1 LNLILNLLLLMMHPK
16 LNVALLALL
25 ASASPPGPA
34 CGEDANSA
42 VCMLQLRSRD
52 EYDDRWASHKQ
63 SQHPKA
69 DQPGHTAHDL
79 DDIADFFGHLPQAD
93 APRRSEAAEPS
104 LSFAQGSDAAAE
116 KAGTAQPSPN
126 PILEAEA
133 PKGPPNTDTDT
144 QGLPHGHSIEGEGV
158 ASDPLEKLAP
168 HHHGHDADHTE
179 CPGGPYIGGAD
190 TGTCFHAGAEIRVGF
205 GKEERQDIEDSF
217 GDNVLM
223 KEWKYFKE
231 GCHKPA
237 QCEFIDPDVNHH
249 QFPVGKSVI
258 RVEGIDIAGNV
269 NHCHRTVY
277 VVDEESPKF
286 VVPSKEVDPSIEID
300 FPENTCSVTADKP
313 FLEYEEV
320 NGFID
325 EATDNCDK
333 TVTIVKKLKN
343 AQGDIVYDSSKEGD
357 LPELK
362 GPNQTYTLIYEAI
375 DDYSAGLFA
384 ADAPEA
390 VKKAVSR
397 KRIHE
402 ASLTLNDVQP
412 PYDFEGCP
420 SDFFVEI
427 EAHETKHT
435 GVFWSPPTVTGDNC
449 EEFGGIPDAEEQT
462 KPLPMYP
469 GMPLE
474 IGAHPIQYAFKDA
487 SGNYIQDKECT
498 FTITVEQKAH
508 PVTLT
513 CPTNVTVPTLLHAD
527 FGLPIWDEPV
537 AMQGGKILD
546 SSHITYPQGV
556 ETNMPFPFGT
566 TVITVKA
573 TGEITGKRKYE
584 DQMFDE
590 CTFTVTVTDPQIPKV
605 DGRMYRCKDSN
616 RADSMGFASLHG
628 KQPPAKP
635 YEVCG
640 GLALDWMPHD
650 AYVETHHYDVKYS
663 VTRDYRCCRSE
674 MGVDHVCKPVPGTK
688 KSSYCAP
695 EEEE

>member
-1 LNLILNLLLLMMHPK
+1 
-16 LNVALLALL
+16 
-25 ASASPPGPA
+25 
-34 CGEDANSA
+34 
-42 VCMLQLRSRD
+42 MLQLRSRD
-52 EYDDRWASHKQ
+52 EYDDRWANKQ
-63 SQHPKA
+63 KHP

-93 APRRSEAAEPS
+93 APRRSEAAESS

-435 GVFWSPPTVTGDNC
+435 GVFWSPPTSLVTTARSS
-449 EEFGGIPDAEEQT
+449 GGFRMRKSRRSRCQCIPACLSKLARIRYSTLSKMRPET
-462 KPLPMYP
+462 TSKTRSARSPSLWNRRRTLLRSRARPTSLCPRCSMRT
-469 GMPLE
+469 L
-474 IGAHPIQYAFKDA
+474 A
-487 SGNYIQDKECT
+487 SRSGTSQWRCRVGRSST
-498 FTITVEQKAH
+498 PATS
-508 PVTLT
+508 
-513 CPTNVTVPTLLHAD
+513 PTLKALRRTCRFHSERQ
-527 FGLPIWDEPV
+527 LSRSRP
-537 AMQGGKILD
+537 L
-546 SSHITYPQGV
+546 
-556 ETNMPFPFGT
+556 
-566 TVITVKA
+566 VKSRESA
-573 TGEITGKRKYE
+573 
-584 DQMFDE
+584 
-590 CTFTVTVTDPQIPKV
+590 
-605 DGRMYRCKDSN
+605 
-616 RADSMGFASLHG
+616 SM
-628 KQPPAKP
+628 
-635 YEVCG
+635 
-640 GLALDWMPHD
+640 
-650 AYVETHHYDVKYS
+650 
-663 VTRDYRCCRSE
+663 R
-674 MGVDHVCKPVPGTK
+674 TK
-688 KSSYCAP
+688 CSMNAP
-695 EEEE
+695 SR